1 MSSPLGSVLAN
12 IFMAELERTIIPC
25 LRDKIKLWKRYADD
39 TITFA
44 KTDEIKNVLS
54 SLNSYYSNIQFTM
67 GIEQNNQIP
76 FSDVLLI

>member
-12 IFMAELERTIIPC
+12 TFVAELERTIIPC
-25 LRDKIKLWKRYADD
+25 HRDKIKLWKRYADG